1 MVSSIYLG
9 IGSNLGD
16 RYANIRAAV
25 ELMGKIDGLK
35 VKGISS
41 LYETEPCGGPPQGKF
56 LNGVIEV
63 ETQLSPRELLE
74 KLKEIERRLGR
85 VKTVANGPRTIDL
98 DILLYQDLV
107 VDEED
112 LKIPHPRVTQR
123 RFALEPLAEL
133 NPDLIHPISNKK
145 VAQLLREVQ
154 EAEETKR

>member
-35 VKGISS
+35 VKEISS

-56 LNGVIEV
+56 LNGVVEV

-133 NPDLIHPISNKK
+133 NPDLIHPLSKKK
-145 VAQLLREVQ
+145 VSQLLREVQ
-154 EAEETKR
+154 